1 MAKRMCLAL
10 AGTPSVLLFHLAD
23 DSSSSEDDDDGPAY
37 EAMFREL
44 FDAPC
49 AVPKV
54 KEYVLTVVNAYSDNE
69 FRRNFRLARVPC
81 YDLIDQFE
89 GSSFFSS
96 TSHHGG
102 SPTKTAEEHILSFCH
117 NLCRTLQLNVAPL
130 HLFRYVANKSSMRE
144 CALLFNMADSMLA
157 VIDRVLNFL
166 CSIALAIICFAAD
179 KGALA
184 NGLKKR
190 AGFPNVI
197 GCIDGTYIPT
207 RCPNSKTRSTYIN
220 RHDQVSITMQG
231 IRDAKGRFQDVFTG
245 PPSKVHDARV
255 LRLSVVQQDLPTI
268 CAVNKYHLLGDAA
281 YPIREHLLTPFK
293 NYGTMTKAKVEYNQR
308 HASTRVVIEN
318 TFGMMKQRFRQ
329 LRYVEFTTV
338 DKITQLII
346 WCCVSHNICMDA
358 GDMSVEDILT
368 DEKRRERRE
377 DIALHARKSRAELEA
392 VRQPRTARDN
402 VLRQLGEAKR
412 NTIAQLF

>member
-1 MAKRMCLAL
+1 M
-10 AGTPSVLLFHLAD
+10 
-23 DSSSSEDDDDGPAY
+23 
-37 EAMFREL
+37 
-44 FDAPC
+44 
-49 AVPKV
+49 
-54 KEYVLTVVNAYSDNE
+54 YSFNS
-69 FRRNFRLARVPC
+69 L
-81 YDLIDQFE
+81 
-89 GSSFFSS
+89 SSFF
-96 TSHHGG
+96 
-102 SPTKTAEEHILSFCH
+102 
-117 NLCRTLQLNVAPL
+117 Q
-130 HLFRYVANKSSMRE
+130 
-144 CALLFNMADSMLA
+144 
-157 VIDRVLNFL
+157 
-166 CSIALAIICFAAD
+166 
-179 KGALA
+179 
-184 NGLKKR
+184 R

-207 RCPNSKTRSTYIN
+207 RCPNNKTRSTCIN

-231 IRDAKGRFQDVFTG
+231 ICDAKGRFQDVFTG

-255 LRLSVVQQDLPTI
+255 LRLSVVQQDLPAI

-318 TFGMMKQRFRQ
+318 TFGMLKQRFRQ

-338 DKITQLII
+338 DKITRLII
-346 WCCVSHNICMDA
+346 GCCVLHNICMDA

-368 DEKRRERRE
+368 DEERRERRE

-392 VRQPRTARDN
+392 VRQPQTARDY